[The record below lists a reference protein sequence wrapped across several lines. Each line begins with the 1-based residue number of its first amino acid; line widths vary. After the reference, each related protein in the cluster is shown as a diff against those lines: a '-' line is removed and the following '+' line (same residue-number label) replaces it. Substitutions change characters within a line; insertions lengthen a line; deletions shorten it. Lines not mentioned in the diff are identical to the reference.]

1 MREHTGKS
9 FTQLLTDKRMQEAKN
24 LLKET
29 NLKVM
34 EVAERTGYTN
44 VRYFT
49 RVFKATV
56 NMSPNDYRNFSAA
69 FR

>member
-1 MREHTGKS
+1 
-9 FTQLLTDKRMQEAKN
+9 MQEAKN